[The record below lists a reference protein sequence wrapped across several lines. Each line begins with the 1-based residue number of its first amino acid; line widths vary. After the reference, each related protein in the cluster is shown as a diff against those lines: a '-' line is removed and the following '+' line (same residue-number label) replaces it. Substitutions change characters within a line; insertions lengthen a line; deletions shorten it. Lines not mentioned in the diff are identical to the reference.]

1 MFCRNDANCYNYGFD
16 EYIPIT
22 LTKRDLLVISV
33 HYTEGKHEGHGWI
46 VKLVTWSAYHVPDIR
61 EDSTELKVAFEM
73 ELAVHRHLV
82 Y

>member
-33 HYTEGKHEGHGWI
+33 HYTEGKHEGHG
-46 VKLVTWSAYHVPDIR
+46 
-61 EDSTELKVAFEM
+61 
-73 ELAVHRHLV
+73 
-82 Y
+82 